1 MDEAAQLENICSRMC
16 MFLQS
21 VDSVFFFI
29 SLVSVGVEEC
39 KRASTIVGALVLRNE
54 PEARRLA

>member
-1 MDEAAQLENICSRMC
+1 MNEAAQLENICSRMC

-21 VDSVFFFI
+21 VDSVFFI

>member
-1 MDEAAQLENICSRMC
+1 MNEAAQLENICSRMC

-21 VDSVFFFI
+21 VDSVFFF